1 MKVKDDAHMT
11 KSAAAAFAEAVS
23 RHAVA
28 IVTNNEAGEAL
39 RGVGSGA
46 AIRWNGRQLIL
57 TARHVVRDTGTSDLR
72 FFASPEGPMR
82 TAEAEDLRELRGVPT
97 RDLRHSIASESEEV

>member
-1 MKVKDDAHMT
+1 MT
-11 KSAAAAFAEAVS
+11 KSAADAFAEAVS

-46 AIRWNGRQLIL
+46 AIRCNGRRLIL
-57 TARHVVRDTGTSDLR
+57 TARHVIRDTGTNDLL

-82 TAEAEDLRELRGVPT
+82 ATEAEDLHKLRGVPT
-97 RDLRHSIASESEEV
+97 RDLKAFDPIRIKTGVMSRR

>member
-11 KSAAAAFAEAVS
+11 KSAADAFAEAVS

-57 TARHVVRDTGTSDLR
+57 TARHVVRDIILIRVKTGNPKGSLVVRSDNRLR
-72 FFASPEGPMR
+72 DRHHSV
-82 TAEAEDLRELRGVPT
+82 EDE
-97 RDLRHSIASESEEV
+97 